1 MISMMPVATPEAA
14 AVSRRNST
22 LAILLLGGICAP
34 LAAWILPAGTSA
46 ALRVLVAALVLVP
59 AAAGAWLLARRP
71 VHTVVSAPEPPAASA
86 DAADPQTTQALQRA
100 RRDRELLV
108 AALEMLPIGLAIY
121 DQRDRRVLHNRFLG
135 RLITG
140 LDQQPRSPYSDLLQ
154 LEREMGV
161 KVDTAHAPLLGSVT
175 DSATLL
181 QYPGD
186 RWIQGLVARHED
198 GLAIV
203 ARTDVTEFVRAEHLA
218 SQANEQLTLQST
230 TDGLTGI
237 TNRRRFDEV
246 LGVEWLRAARNS
258 SCMSLMIVD
267 IDHFKRFN
275 DHYGH
280 VAGDE
285 CLRQVAALLQACARR
300 AGEIV
305 ARYGGEEFVI
315 LLPGAGLAQAE
326 DLARLCLDGIA
337 RIALPHASSPTADHV
352 TFSIGI
358 AHVFPSA
365 SGQPA
370 ALVNAADTAMY
381 RAKMGGRARYAVADL
396 ADWEIDKDAPRTTTG
411 DLL

>member
-1 MISMMPVATPEAA
+1 MMPVATPKAA
-14 AVSRRNST
+14 AVSQRNFT
-22 LAILLLGGICAP
+22 PALLLLGGVCAL
-34 LAAWILPAGTSA
+34 LAAWVMPAGSSA
-46 ALRVLVAALVLVP
+46 ALRVLLAALVLVP
-59 AAAGAWLLARRP
+59 AVAGAWLLARRAL
-71 VHTVVSAPEPPAASA
+71 TGMAPMPDTPTAGAEAGQ
-86 DAADPQTTQALQRA
+86 PQVAEALQRA
-100 RRDRELLV
+100 RRDRDLLV
-108 AALEMLPIGLAIY
+108 AALDMLPIGLAIY
-121 DQRDRRVLHNRFLG
+121 DQRDRRVLHNHFLG
-135 RLITG
+135 QLITG
-140 LDQQPRSPYSDLLQ
+140 LDQQPRTPYAELLQ

-161 KVDTAHAPLLGSVT
+161 KVDTTHAALQGNTS

-186 RWIQGLVARHED
+186 RWIQGQVARHED

-203 ARTDVTEFVRAEHLA
+203 ARTDVTELVRAEHLA
-218 SQANEQLTLQST
+218 AQVNEQLTLQST

-246 LGVEWLRAARNS
+246 LGIEWLRSARNS
-258 SCMSLMIVD
+258 SCLSLMIVD

-285 CLRQVAALLQACARR
+285 CLRQVAALLQTCARR
-300 AGEIV
+300 AGELV

-315 LLPGAGLAQAE
+315 LLPGAEVTQAE
-326 DLARLCLDGIA
+326 DLAQLCLDGIA
-337 RIALPHASSPTADHV
+337 RMALPHAASPTADHV

-365 SGQPA
+365 SGKPA
-370 ALVNAADTAMY
+370 TLVNAADTAMY
-381 RAKMGGRARYAVADL
+381 RAKMGGRARYAVADM

-411 DLL
+411 GLV